1 MDAALEAFYKPYHE
15 FLDVLF
21 RMAVNLNQFSEPL
34 INLSCLC
41 GVEGAS
47 LHFNLFP
54 KFWVGIYNNKTTN
67 RYTEFLVK
75 NSIVGNYIDLI
86 LKNERV
92 SLNDQII
99 ASFVEIYYPK
109 IISRLSVPRL
119 IEAIC
124 QIVTNKNNL
133 LDICADLFTIRII
146 AQRNGVPPSVKML
159 LQKCLRH
166 ILLEHKDEFSSGSD
180 ESPPKKRKINLTPT
194 KVLPDTDKIE
204 KVKVSKLSKLESD
217 LQIDDDE
224 DEEENDDGED
234 EDEDEEEDTDEIV
247 VSKTAVVKEVISED
261 LAPSETVTIDESSK
275 SDTKVNIEDSKDVSI
290 EEEEMVKKEDDI
302 QTDNDKNENEMK
314 QSTTSPA
321 VSDDRSAN
329 SSNKNSLERNII
341 KEIERHIEVIFE
353 CLDFDDDDEDGEEE
367 EEIEDVEVDEEN
379 NLNMAKIEN
388 NGQTPDKQK

>member
-1 MDAALEAFYKPYHE
+1 
-15 FLDVLF
+15 
-21 RMAVNLNQFSEPL
+21 MAVNLNQFTEPL

-124 QIVTNKNNL
+124 QIVSNKHNL

-159 LQKCLRH
+159 LQKCLRSV
-166 ILLEHKDEFSSGSD
+166 LVKHKDEFSSSSD

-194 KVLPDTDKIE
+194 KVLTADTDKIE

-217 LQIDDDE
+217 LRIDDDE
-224 DEEENDDGED
+224 DEEENEDGED
-234 EDEDEEEDTDEIV
+234 EDEEEEEDTEEMV
-247 VSKTAVVKEVISED
+247 VSKTPIVKGVVSEE
-261 LAPSETVTIDESSK
+261 LAPSETVTVVESSASEIK
-275 SDTKVNIEDSKDVSI
+275 DNIEDSKDVSI
-290 EEEEMVKKEDDI
+290 EEEEMVKKVDDI
-302 QTDNDKNENEMK
+302 QTDSDKNESEMK
-314 QSTTSPA
+314 HSTISPA
-321 VSDDRSAN
+321 ISDDKSAN
-329 SSNKNSLERNII
+329 SSNKNPLERNII
-341 KEIERHIEVIFE
+341 KELERHIEIIFE
-353 CLDFDDDDEDGEEE
+353 CLDFEDDDDDGEEE
-367 EEIEDVEVDEEN
+367 EEIEDVEGDEEN